1 MEKDSAEQC
10 FCLRRQYS
18 RLTAD
23 LSPKCLG
30 VCRGKDVTIFN
41 LIMQALK
48 EQGFIWVWGH
58 ISLNC
63 QKCDL
68 FSGKQFKQVRTSLRR
83 QVGGIA

>member
-23 LSPKCLG
+23 LSAKCLG

-41 LIMQALK
+41 SIMQLSPK
-48 EQGFIWVWGH
+48 G
-58 ISLNC
+58 
-63 QKCDL
+63 
-68 FSGKQFKQVRTSLRR
+68 VRFHMGLGPYFLELSKM
-83 QVGGIA
+83 